1 MERSSKADGGVE
13 DPAME
18 VPRDGSVPM
27 HYMKPSMG
35 SRPKDKTFKPQMS
48 IDAYIYDRRVHG
60 PRTAMRNSY
69 HAGRLAFISTV
80 SAALGV
86 AGLAASQSQRWIIED
101 LIHGKMPHVSETTCN
116 LILPVLSSIS
126 VVNLTLGLPA
136 MGFQFALLY
145 SYLHPTSKV
154 VLRSKYLYWCETMFL
169 LHVFGAVTFAV
180 LLLYWGVNNKFKIT
194 CMTTQWGASVWVAN
208 GVLMLIT
215 LAQWV
220 VFDRFRTHQKLQL
233 GAPNELEHVGN
244 WKFRRWIAGLMGAKA
259 KKNNELRAELYAA
272 AKRGNPNEVHSL
284 LEQARRGCASDMER
298 NTFLWK
304 LYATPRI
311 VLGLFSTRTKNPLH
325 VACEKGNVDIV
336 RILLEAG
343 LQPDFLDKLG
353 GVDLGIGSIYQWLWG
368 RHNKSKSVLVS
379 ALHVAVSHGNMACIE
394 ELQRFGANMDIL
406 AKADIWSSELAVP
419 PLFHADSRDC
429 MQALLRFGANHLM
442 VPAFGSAMSIT
453 VLQHNLF
460 LDRGA
465 LVSLLEEYGC
475 DAALTP
481 LHAVAAAGDVA
492 SVQYYLKRGV
502 SPDVL
507 GEYHVGYH
515 HRTPLH
521 WAAIMGRTRVVQC
534 LLDHGATVDMKDR
547 GGRTPLHWATRNNF
561 AGVVEALLAAGADL
575 QSPDMA
581 CLTPLCLAAQS
592 GLVRADT
599 ISALLHHASEPAA
612 EALARTESGETP
624 LHYAL
629 MRGHQETAL
638 ALVACGADIYA
649 LSADRRRAI
658 DCCSSVQLQYEVKKA
673 SGSVDVYLS
682 YETPY
687 LPFAEKIRDAIE
699 VHCISVHLRPVAAT
713 GDFTKI
719 MDTVSV
725 VMCLLSKGYNQSNLC
740 MQELAFAKQLDVPV
754 VAVNCD
760 CPTLS
765 EELQVYLYT
774 RQIIPFQP
782 CIVTTEVHNDFVHFD
797 VDEDLFA
804 ERLRSLLD
812 GLRDEVELHR
822 LGGGHQHKARQMQ
835 GLLRLTSFTEGATPP
850 GKPSKLRLS
859 NSSVLSKASSTYFG
873 LASSSSSR
881 KNLAPAHTIFISHG
895 DCHPAFVEAL
905 KGRLRDLGGSV
916 LVDSGTKVSNMKER
930 IVAAKDAI
938 LQCQLFLVVLSV
950 ESVKTQLVSD
960 QLAFAEDKGKRI
972 VPICFHDALP
982 DMEGKLRLF
991 ERDRL
996 LVFSD
1001 DLGFEHGMDN
1011 LHEILADVLATE
1023 EAAEADEALDRVDQD
1038 V

>member
-1 MERSSKADGGVE
+1 
-13 DPAME
+13 
-18 VPRDGSVPM
+18 
-27 HYMKPSMG
+27 
-35 SRPKDKTFKPQMS
+35 
-48 IDAYIYDRRVHG
+48 
-60 PRTAMRNSY
+60 MRNSY
-69 HAGRLAFISTV
+69 HAGKLALVSTL
-80 SAALGV
+80 SCALGIAAL
-86 AGLAASQSQRWIIED
+86 AALLSQSYIINHWIPEKT
-101 LIHGKMPHVSETTCN
+101 GATVSETCN
-116 LILPVLSSIS
+116 VILPVLSSIS
-126 VVNLTLGLPA
+126 VLNLTLGFPG
-136 MGFQFALLY
+136 MGLHFATLY

-154 VLRSKYLYWCETMFL
+154 VLRSKYLYWCESLFL
-169 LHVFGAVTFAV
+169 LHVLGAIGFAV
-180 LLLYWGVNNKFKIT
+180 LLLYWGIQNRFQIT
-194 CMTTQWGASVWVAN
+194 CMTSTWGMAVWFGN
-208 GVLMLIT
+208 GILMLVT
-215 LAQWV
+215 LVQWV
-220 VFDRFRTHQKLQL
+220 IFDRFRTHQKLQL
-233 GAPNELEHVGN
+233 GSPNELEHVGN
-244 WKFRRWIAGLMGAKA
+244 WKFRRWLASLMGAKA

-284 LEQARRGCASDMER
+284 LEQARRSCATDMER

-325 VACEKGNVDIV
+325 VACEKGNVEIV
-336 RILLEAG
+336 RILLDAG
-343 LQPDFLDKLG
+343 MQPDFLDKLG
-353 GVDLGIGSIYQWLWG
+353 GVDMGIGSIYQWLWG

-394 ELQRFGANMDIL
+394 ILHASGANMDIL

-429 MQALLRFGANHLM
+429 MEALLRYGANHLM
-442 VPAFGSAMSIT
+442 VPSFGSAMSIT

-502 SPDVL
+502 SPDAL
-507 GEYHVGYH
+507 GEYHVGFH

-534 LLDHGATVDMKDR
+534 LLEHGAAIDVKDR
-547 GGRTPLHWATRNNF
+547 NGRTPLHWATRNNH
-561 AGVVEALLAAGADL
+561 AGVVDALLSASADPHA
-575 QSPDMA
+575 PDMA
-581 CLTPLCLAAQS
+581 YLTPLCLAAQA
-592 GLVRADT
+592 GLLRRDT
-599 ISALLHHASEPAA
+599 IAAFLAYSATDAA
-612 EALARTESGETP
+612 ADVLSKTECGETP

-638 ALVACGADIYA
+638 ALVASGADIYA
-649 LSADRRRAI
+649 LNSDRRRAI
-658 DCCSSVQLQYEVKKA
+658 DCCSSAQLQYEVKKA

-699 VHCISVHLRPVAAT
+699 MHCISVHLRAT
-713 GDFTKI
+713 DDTSDFTKI

-725 VMCLLSKGYNQSNLC
+725 VMCLLSKGYNQSNRC

-782 CIVTTEVHNDFVHFD
+782 CILDAECHDGYVHFD
-797 VDEDLFA
+797 
-804 ERLRSLLD
+804 RLRSLLD

-822 LGGGHQHKARQMQ
+822 LGGGHQQQHKARDMQ
-835 GLLRLTSFTEGATPP
+835 GLFRLTSFTELGTASPAT
-850 GKPSKLRLS
+850 KPSSKLRLS
-859 NSSVLSKASSTYFG
+859 NSSVLSKASSVHYT
-873 LASSSSSR
+873 LTSSNSSR
-881 KNLAPAHTIFISHG
+881 KNVGHTIFISHG
-895 DCHPAFVEAL
+895 DCHDAFVTTL
-905 KGRLRDLGGSV
+905 KTRLRDMGASV

-972 VPICFHDALP
+972 VPICYHDTIQDP
-982 DMEGKLRLF
+982 DGKLQLF
-991 ERDRL
+991 EKDRV
-996 LVFSD
+996 LVFDD

-1011 LHEILADVLATE
+1011 LHEILTDVLETE
-1023 EAAEADEALDRVDQD
+1023 ESDEADEAMDRVDQD